1 MSIHSLRE
9 LENTRQKLAGL
20 DEEYAAAQARL
31 APDSPAREVTLRSLK
46 KLIHQL
52 QEEIVRFE
60 SHASSLSQS

>member
-9 LENTRQKLAGL
+9 LQNTRQKLAGL
-20 DEEYAAAQARL
+20 QDEYAVAQARL
-31 APDSPAREVTLRSLK
+31 APNSPTREVTLRSLK

-60 SHASSLSQS
+60 SHAGSLSKS